1 VALLLGDRT
10 SDRVGEP
17 RVHGISAADGT
28 SQILLDDD
36 DDRSGR
42 NLGWRAI
49 SAEVG
54 A

>member
-36 DDRSGR
+36 RSGR